1 MNPNKLSTLILSAAL
16 TLASCADKEKIQ
28 LETATVSAGA
38 ISETVTATGTLESV
52 TQVDVGTQVTGKITK
67 LFADYNSVVKKG
79 ELIAE
84 IDKTLLESEV
94 EAANA
99 NLESARST
107 YEYRKTNYE
116 RDRKLHDKKLISD
129 YDYETSRNEY
139 DVARLSYQKSKADRV
154 KATEN
159 LGYAEIYAPID
170 GIVISREVEIGQ
182 TVVANMTVAN
192 IFTIADLDNMQVIAD
207 VDEADIGQ
215 VKVGQRVTF
224 TVDAYPDDVFNGKVT
239 QVRLNPTEESNVI
252 TYEVV
257 VSADNSDHKLIPGLT
272 ANITIYTAESQNAL
286 IVPASAIK
294 FSPKDLDDESLPK
307 KAQDAPKEAKAVV
320 WTVRDNKLY
329 PVAVTIGTTVSA
341 WRFCQDSR
349 RATWWLSTTQPIW
362 RRSKPAAARK
372 AVRSRQNILDRK
384 RRRDKNERDN
394 PSRRHPP
401 QFRCGRGDRPCAAR
415 SVVHNQRG
423 RVCHNHGHIGFRKV
437 DAAQHSRMPRHTHVG
452 QLLHRR
458 SGGAENEQK
467 RARLHT
473 QP

>member
-16 TLASCADKEKIQ
+16 TLASCADKDKIR

-38 ISETVTATGTLESV
+38 INETVTATGTLESV

-139 DVARLSYQKSKADRV
+139 DVARLTYQKSKADRV

-182 TVVANMTVAN
+182 TVVAN

-224 TVDAYPDDVFNGKVT
+224 SVDAYPDDVFNGKVT

-257 VSADNSDHKLIPGLT
+257 VSADNADHKLIPGLT

-286 IVPASAIK
+286 IVPASALK
-294 FSPKDLDDESLPK
+294 FSPKDIDDESLPQ

-320 WTVRDNKLY
+320 WTVRGGKLY
-329 PVAVTIGTTVSA
+329 PVAVTTGTNNVST
-341 WRFCQDSR
+341 WR
-349 RATWWLSTTQPIW
+349 
-362 RRSKPAAARK
+362 
-372 AVRSRQNILDRK
+372 
-384 RRRDKNERDN
+384 
-394 PSRRHPP
+394 
-401 QFRCGRGDRPCAAR
+401 
-415 SVVHNQRG
+415 
-423 RVCHNHGHIGFRKV
+423 
-437 DAAQHSRMPRHTHVG
+437 
-452 QLLHRR
+452 
-458 SGGAENEQK
+458 
-467 RARLHT
+467 
-473 QP
+473 

>member
-1 MNPNKLSTLILSAAL
+1 MNLNKLSTLILSAAL
-16 TLASCADKEKIQ
+16 TLASCADKDKIQ

-139 DVARLSYQKSKADRV
+139 DVARLAYQKSKADRV

-257 VSADNSDHKLIPGLT
+257 VSADNADHKLIPGLI

-286 IVPASAIK
+286 IVPASALK
-294 FSPKDLDDESLPK
+294 FSPKDIDDESLPQ
-307 KAQDAPKEAKAVV
+307 KAQDAPADAKAVV
-320 WTVRDNKLY
+320 WTVRGGKLY
-329 PVAVTIGTTVSA
+329 PVAVTTGTNNGVNVEIVSG
-341 WRFCQDSR
+341 
-349 RATWWLSTTQPIW
+349 L
-362 RRSKPAAARK
+362 KK
-372 AVRSRQNILDRK
+372 
-384 RRRDKNERDN
+384 
-394 PSRRHPP
+394 
-401 QFRCGRGDRPCAAR
+401 GD
-415 SVVHNQRG
+415 VVA
-423 RVCHNHGHIGFRKV
+423 I
-437 DAAQHSRMPRHTHVG
+437 DYSADMAAQQAGGSEESSPFAPKHPG
-452 QLLHRR
+452 QKKKE
-458 SGGAENEQK
+458 GQK
-467 RARLHT
+467 
-473 QP
+473 

>member
-1 MNPNKLSTLILSAAL
+1 MNLNKLSTLILSAAL

-257 VSADNSDHKLIPGLT
+257 VSADNADYKLIPGLT

-286 IVPASAIK
+286 IVPASALK
-294 FSPKDLDDESLPK
+294 FSPKDIDDESLPQ
-307 KAQDAPKEAKAVV
+307 KAQDAPADAKAVV
-320 WTVRDNKLY
+320 WTVRGGKLY
-329 PVAVTIGTTVSA
+329 PVAVTTGTNNGVNVEIVSGLKKG
-341 WRFCQDSR
+341 DVV
-349 RATWWLSTTQPIW
+349 
-362 RRSKPAAARK
+362 
-372 AVRSRQNILDRK
+372 AVDYSADM
-384 RRRDKNERDN
+384 
-394 PSRRHPP
+394 
-401 QFRCGRGDRPCAAR
+401 
-415 SVVHNQRG
+415 
-423 RVCHNHGHIGFRKV
+423 
-437 DAAQHSRMPRHTHVG
+437 AAQQAGGSEESSPFAPKHPG
-452 QLLHRR
+452 QKKKE
-458 SGGAENEQK
+458 GQK
-467 RARLHT
+467 
-473 QP
+473 

>member
-1 MNPNKLSTLILSAAL
+1 MNLNKLSTLILSAAL
-16 TLASCADKEKIQ
+16 TLASCADKDKIQ

-139 DVARLSYQKSKADRV
+139 DVARLAYQKSKADRV

-257 VSADNSDHKLIPGLT
+257 VSADNADLKLIPGLT
-272 ANITIYTAESQNAL
+272 ANITFYTAESQNAL
-286 IVPASAIK
+286 IVPASALK
-294 FSPKDLDDESLPK
+294 FSPKDIDDESLPQ
-307 KAQDAPKEAKAVV
+307 KAQDAPADAKAVV
-320 WTVRDNKLY
+320 WTVRGGKLY
-329 PVAVTIGTTVSA
+329 PVAVTTGTNNGVNVEIVSGLKKG
-341 WRFCQDSR
+341 DVV
-349 RATWWLSTTQPIW
+349 
-362 RRSKPAAARK
+362 
-372 AVRSRQNILDRK
+372 AVDYSADM
-384 RRRDKNERDN
+384 
-394 PSRRHPP
+394 
-401 QFRCGRGDRPCAAR
+401 
-415 SVVHNQRG
+415 
-423 RVCHNHGHIGFRKV
+423 
-437 DAAQHSRMPRHTHVG
+437 AAQQAGGSEESSPFAPKHPG
-452 QLLHRR
+452 QKKKE
-458 SGGAENEQK
+458 GQK
-467 RARLHT
+467 
-473 QP
+473 

>member
-1 MNPNKLSTLILSAAL
+1 MNLNKLSTLILSAAL
-16 TLASCADKEKIQ
+16 TLASCADKDKIQ

-139 DVARLSYQKSKADRV
+139 DVARLAYQKSKADRV

-170 GIVISREVEIGQ
+170 GIVISRDVEIGQ

-224 TVDAYPDDVFNGKVT
+224 SVDAYPDDVFNGKVT

-257 VSADNSDHKLIPGLT
+257 VSADNADHKLIPGLT
-272 ANITIYTAESQNAL
+272 ANNTIYTAESQNAL
-286 IVPASAIK
+286 IVPASALK
-294 FSPKDLDDESLPK
+294 FSPKDIDDESLPQ
-307 KAQDAPKEAKAVV
+307 KAQDAPADAKAVV
-320 WTVRDNKLY
+320 WTVRGGKLY
-329 PVAVTIGTTVSA
+329 PVAVTTGTNNSVNVEIVSGLKKG
-341 WRFCQDSR
+341 DVV
-349 RATWWLSTTQPIW
+349 
-362 RRSKPAAARK
+362 
-372 AVRSRQNILDRK
+372 AVDYSADM
-384 RRRDKNERDN
+384 
-394 PSRRHPP
+394 
-401 QFRCGRGDRPCAAR
+401 
-415 SVVHNQRG
+415 
-423 RVCHNHGHIGFRKV
+423 
-437 DAAQHSRMPRHTHVG
+437 AAQQAGGSEESSPFAPKHPG
-452 QLLHRR
+452 QKKKE
-458 SGGAENEQK
+458 GQK
-467 RARLHT
+467 
-473 QP
+473 

>member
-1 MNPNKLSTLILSAAL
+1 MNLNKLSTLILSAAL
-16 TLASCADKEKIQ
+16 TLASCADKDKIR
-28 LETATVSAGA
+28 LETATVSAGS

-139 DVARLSYQKSKADRV
+139 DVARLAYQKSKADRV

-224 TVDAYPDDVFNGKVT
+224 SVDAYPDDVFNGKVT
-239 QVRLNPTEESNVI
+239 QVRLN
-252 TYEVV
+252 
-257 VSADNSDHKLIPGLT
+257 L
-272 ANITIYTAESQNAL
+272 
-286 IVPASAIK
+286 
-294 FSPKDLDDESLPK
+294 
-307 KAQDAPKEAKAVV
+307 
-320 WTVRDNKLY
+320 
-329 PVAVTIGTTVSA
+329 
-341 WRFCQDSR
+341 
-349 RATWWLSTTQPIW
+349 
-362 RRSKPAAARK
+362 RRSR
-372 AVRSRQNILDRK
+372 
-384 RRRDKNERDN
+384 
-394 PSRRHPP
+394 
-401 QFRCGRGDRPCAAR
+401 
-415 SVVHNQRG
+415 
-423 RVCHNHGHIGFRKV
+423 
-437 DAAQHSRMPRHTHVG
+437 T
-452 QLLHRR
+452 
-458 SGGAENEQK
+458 
-467 RARLHT
+467 
-473 QP
+473 

>member
-1 MNPNKLSTLILSAAL
+1 MNLNKLSALILSAAL
-16 TLASCADKEKIQ
+16 TLASCADKDKIQ

-139 DVARLSYQKSKADRV
+139 DVARLAYQKSKADRV

-159 LGYAEIYAPID
+159 LGY
-170 GIVISREVEIGQ
+170 VEIGQ

-224 TVDAYPDDVFNGKVT
+224 SVDAYPDDVFNGKVT
-239 QVRLNPTEESNVI
+239 QVRLNPTEKSNVI

-257 VSADNSDHKLIPGLT
+257 VSADNADHKLIPGLT

-294 FSPKDLDDESLPK
+294 FSPKDLDDESLPQ
-307 KAQDAPKEAKAVV
+307 KAQDAPADAKAVV
-320 WTVRDNKLY
+320 WTVRGDKLY
-329 PVAVTIGTTVSA
+329 PVAVTTGTNNGVNVEIVSGLKKG
-341 WRFCQDSR
+341 DVV
-349 RATWWLSTTQPIW
+349 
-362 RRSKPAAARK
+362 
-372 AVRSRQNILDRK
+372 AVDYSADM
-384 RRRDKNERDN
+384 
-394 PSRRHPP
+394 
-401 QFRCGRGDRPCAAR
+401 
-415 SVVHNQRG
+415 
-423 RVCHNHGHIGFRKV
+423 
-437 DAAQHSRMPRHTHVG
+437 AAQQAGGSEESSPFAPKHPG
-452 QLLHRR
+452 QKKKE
-458 SGGAENEQK
+458 GQK
-467 RARLHT
+467 
-473 QP
+473 

>member
-1 MNPNKLSTLILSAAL
+1 MNLNKLSTLILSAAL

-116 RDRKLHDKKLISD
+116 RDRKLHDKKLLSD

-139 DVARLSYQKSKADRV
+139 DVARLAYQKSKADRV

-257 VSADNSDHKLIPGLT
+257 VSADNADHKLIPGLT
-272 ANITIYTAESQNAL
+272 ANIAIYTAESQNAL
-286 IVPASAIK
+286 LVPASALK
-294 FSPKDLDDESLPK
+294 FSPKDLDDESLPQ
-307 KAQDAPKEAKAVV
+307 KAQDAPKDAKAVV
-320 WTVRDNKLY
+320 WTVRGGKLY
-329 PVAVTIGTTVSA
+329 PVAVTTGTNNGVNVEILSGLKKGDVVAVDYSA
-341 WRFCQDSR
+341 DM
-349 RATWWLSTTQPIW
+349 
-362 RRSKPAAARK
+362 
-372 AVRSRQNILDRK
+372 
-384 RRRDKNERDN
+384 
-394 PSRRHPP
+394 
-401 QFRCGRGDRPCAAR
+401 
-415 SVVHNQRG
+415 
-423 RVCHNHGHIGFRKV
+423 
-437 DAAQHSRMPRHTHVG
+437 AAQQAGDSEESSPFAPKHPG
-452 QLLHRR
+452 QKKK
-458 SGGAENEQK
+458 EEQK
-467 RARLHT
+467 
-473 QP
+473 

>member
-16 TLASCADKEKIQ
+16 TLASCADKDKIQ

-139 DVARLSYQKSKADRV
+139 DVARLAYQKSKADRV

-224 TVDAYPDDVFNGKVT
+224 SVDAYPDDVFNGKVT

-257 VSADNSDHKLIPGLT
+257 VSADNADHKLIPGLT
-272 ANITIYTAESQNAL
+272 ANITFYTAESQNAL
-286 IVPASAIK
+286 IVPASALK
-294 FSPKDLDDESLPK
+294 FSPKDIDDESLPK

-320 WTVRDNKLY
+320 WTVRGGKLY
-329 PVAVTIGTTVSA
+329 PVAVTTGTNNGVNVEIVSGLKKG
-341 WRFCQDSR
+341 DVV
-349 RATWWLSTTQPIW
+349 
-362 RRSKPAAARK
+362 
-372 AVRSRQNILDRK
+372 AVDYSADM
-384 RRRDKNERDN
+384 
-394 PSRRHPP
+394 
-401 QFRCGRGDRPCAAR
+401 
-415 SVVHNQRG
+415 
-423 RVCHNHGHIGFRKV
+423 
-437 DAAQHSRMPRHTHVG
+437 AAQQAGGSEESSPFAPKHPG
-452 QLLHRR
+452 QKKKE
-458 SGGAENEQK
+458 GQK
-467 RARLHT
+467 
-473 QP
+473 

>member
-38 ISETVTATGTLESV
+38 INETVTATGTLESV

-139 DVARLSYQKSKADRV
+139 DLARLAYQKSKADRV

-182 TVVANMTVAN
+182 TVVAN

-224 TVDAYPDDVFNGKVT
+224 SVDAYPDDVFNGKVT

-257 VSADNSDHKLIPGLT
+257 VSADNADHKLIPGLT
-272 ANITIYTAESQNAL
+272 ADITIYTAESQNAL
-286 IVPASAIK
+286 IVPASALK
-294 FSPKDLDDESLPK
+294 FSPKDIDDESLPQ
-307 KAQDAPKEAKAVV
+307 KAQDAPTDAKAVV
-320 WTVRDNKLY
+320 WTVRGGKLY
-329 PVAVTIGTTVSA
+329 PVAVTTGTNNGVNVEIESGLKKGDVVAVDYSA
-341 WRFCQDSR
+341 DM
-349 RATWWLSTTQPIW
+349 
-362 RRSKPAAARK
+362 
-372 AVRSRQNILDRK
+372 
-384 RRRDKNERDN
+384 
-394 PSRRHPP
+394 
-401 QFRCGRGDRPCAAR
+401 
-415 SVVHNQRG
+415 
-423 RVCHNHGHIGFRKV
+423 
-437 DAAQHSRMPRHTHVG
+437 AAQQAGGSEESSPFAPKHPG
-452 QLLHRR
+452 QKKKE
-458 SGGAENEQK
+458 GQK
-467 RARLHT
+467 
-473 QP
+473 

>member
-1 MNPNKLSTLILSAAL
+1 MNLNKLSTLILSAAL
-16 TLASCADKEKIQ
+16 TLASCADKDKIQ

-139 DVARLSYQKSKADRV
+139 DVARLAYQKSKADRV
-154 KATEN
+154 KASEN

-224 TVDAYPDDVFNGKVT
+224 SVDAYPDDVFNGKVT

-257 VSADNSDHKLIPGLT
+257 VSADNADHKLIPGLT
-272 ANITIYTAESQNAL
+272 ANIAIYTAESQNAL
-286 IVPASAIK
+286 IVPASALK
-294 FSPKDLDDESLPK
+294 FSPKDIDDESLPQ
-307 KAQDAPKEAKAVV
+307 KAQDAPADAKAVV
-320 WTVRDNKLY
+320 WTVRGGKLY
-329 PVAVTIGTTVSA
+329 PVAVTTGTNNGVNVEIVSGLKKG
-341 WRFCQDSR
+341 DVV
-349 RATWWLSTTQPIW
+349 
-362 RRSKPAAARK
+362 
-372 AVRSRQNILDRK
+372 AVDYSADM
-384 RRRDKNERDN
+384 
-394 PSRRHPP
+394 
-401 QFRCGRGDRPCAAR
+401 
-415 SVVHNQRG
+415 
-423 RVCHNHGHIGFRKV
+423 
-437 DAAQHSRMPRHTHVG
+437 AAQQAGGSEESSPFAPKHPG
-452 QLLHRR
+452 QKKKE
-458 SGGAENEQK
+458 GQK
-467 RARLHT
+467 
-473 QP
+473 

>member
-1 MNPNKLSTLILSAAL
+1 MNLNKLSTLILSAAL
-16 TLASCADKEKIQ
+16 TLASCADKDKIQ

-139 DVARLSYQKSKADRV
+139 DVARLAYQKSKADRV

-159 LGYAEIYAPID
+159 LGYAKIYAPID

-224 TVDAYPDDVFNGKVT
+224 SVDAYPDDVFNGKVT

-257 VSADNSDHKLIPGLT
+257 VSADHADHKLIPGLT

-286 IVPASAIK
+286 IVPASALK
-294 FSPKDLDDESLPK
+294 FSPKDIDDESLPQ
-307 KAQDAPKEAKAVV
+307 KAQDAPADAKAVV
-320 WTVRDNKLY
+320 WTVRGGKLY
-329 PVAVTIGTTVSA
+329 PVAVTTGTNNGVNVEIVSGLKKG
-341 WRFCQDSR
+341 DVV
-349 RATWWLSTTQPIW
+349 
-362 RRSKPAAARK
+362 
-372 AVRSRQNILDRK
+372 AVDYSADM
-384 RRRDKNERDN
+384 
-394 PSRRHPP
+394 
-401 QFRCGRGDRPCAAR
+401 
-415 SVVHNQRG
+415 
-423 RVCHNHGHIGFRKV
+423 
-437 DAAQHSRMPRHTHVG
+437 AAQQAGGSEESSPFAPKHPG
-452 QLLHRR
+452 QKKKE
-458 SGGAENEQK
+458 GQK
-467 RARLHT
+467 
-473 QP
+473 

>member
-139 DVARLSYQKSKADRV
+139 DVARLAYQKSKADRV

-224 TVDAYPDDVFNGKVT
+224 SVDAYPDDVFNGKVT
-239 QVRLNPTEESNVI
+239 QESNVI

-257 VSADNSDHKLIPGLT
+257 VSADNADHKLIPGLT

-286 IVPASAIK
+286 IVPASALK
-294 FSPKDLDDESLPK
+294 FSPKDIDDESLPQ
-307 KAQDAPKEAKAVV
+307 KAQDAPTDAKAVV
-320 WTVRDNKLY
+320 WTVRGGKLY
-329 PVAVTIGTTVSA
+329 PVAVTTGTNNGVSVEI
-341 WRFCQDSR
+341 
-349 RATWWLSTTQPIW
+349 LSGL
-362 RRSKPAAARK
+362 KK
-372 AVRSRQNILDRK
+372 GDVVAVDYSADM
-384 RRRDKNERDN
+384 
-394 PSRRHPP
+394 
-401 QFRCGRGDRPCAAR
+401 
-415 SVVHNQRG
+415 
-423 RVCHNHGHIGFRKV
+423 
-437 DAAQHSRMPRHTHVG
+437 AAQQAGDSEESSPFAPKHPG
-452 QLLHRR
+452 QKKKE
-458 SGGAENEQK
+458 GQK
-467 RARLHT
+467 
-473 QP
+473 

>member
-224 TVDAYPDDVFNGKVT
+224 SVDAYPDDVFNGKVT

-257 VSADNSDHKLIPGLT
+257 VVSADNADHKLIPGLT

-329 PVAVTIGTTVSA
+329 PMAVTIGTNNGVSVEI
-341 WRFCQDSR
+341 
-349 RATWWLSTTQPIW
+349 LSGL
-362 RRSKPAAARK
+362 KK
-372 AVRSRQNILDRK
+372 GDVVAVDYSADM
-384 RRRDKNERDN
+384 
-394 PSRRHPP
+394 
-401 QFRCGRGDRPCAAR
+401 
-415 SVVHNQRG
+415 
-423 RVCHNHGHIGFRKV
+423 
-437 DAAQHSRMPRHTHVG
+437 AAQQAGGSEESSPFAPKHPG
-452 QLLHRR
+452 QKKKE
-458 SGGAENEQK
+458 GQK
-467 RARLHT
+467 
-473 QP
+473 

>member
-1 MNPNKLSTLILSAAL
+1 MNLNKLSTPILSAAL
-16 TLASCADKEKIQ
+16 TLASCADKDKIR

-139 DVARLSYQKSKADRV
+139 DVARLTYQKSKADRV

-224 TVDAYPDDVFNGKVT
+224 SVDAYPDDVFNGKVT

-257 VSADNSDHKLIPGLT
+257 VSADNADHKRIPGLT

-286 IVPASAIK
+286 IVPASALK
-294 FSPKDLDDESLPK
+294 FSPKDIDDESLPQ
-307 KAQDAPKEAKAVV
+307 KAQDAPADAKAVV
-320 WTVRDNKLY
+320 WTVRGDKLY
-329 PVAVTIGTTVSA
+329 PVAVTTGTNNGVNVEIVSGLKKG
-341 WRFCQDSR
+341 DVV
-349 RATWWLSTTQPIW
+349 
-362 RRSKPAAARK
+362 
-372 AVRSRQNILDRK
+372 AVDYSADM
-384 RRRDKNERDN
+384 
-394 PSRRHPP
+394 
-401 QFRCGRGDRPCAAR
+401 
-415 SVVHNQRG
+415 
-423 RVCHNHGHIGFRKV
+423 
-437 DAAQHSRMPRHTHVG
+437 AAQQAGGSEESSPFAPKHPG
-452 QLLHRR
+452 QKKKE
-458 SGGAENEQK
+458 GQK
-467 RARLHT
+467 
-473 QP
+473 